1 MGSESKKNSVPE
13 IAEKVVKNLKEIV
26 NETEQ
31 EIYAVLKDCD
41 MDPNRAVERLLSQ
54 DTFHEVRSKRERR
67 KEMKEA
73 LDSRT
78 RSNNVGLSCGRKI
91 GAGNDRTGVQ
101 SGLTHVTYN
110 ELGKAASNGDVGS
123 VFPSVTSYTTDVLG
137 KITSES
143 FCADNGRSSLGT
155 GDSISDSTQV
165 SPRLQ
170 PSQLGVR
177 NGHLSMA
184 DIVRMGR
191 ASEDV
196 VSHNHYNASVVSTSG
211 NSESSLSLQCQNNSE
226 QQVFHEEWPV
236 SEQPIIDNLQELN
249 CSSSS
254 NVNGSSE
261 HPSGHDT
268 AVSLHRNCE
277 SDATQQIISE
287 KIESGSTS
295 SKHTSMSSNAG
306 LGSLSNSNI
315 KNTQSSDFYNSYK
328 HHKDVSSATSDIQQL
343 SIKETKQEVSSSE
356 DNPIVVLPNHLQALA
371 AECSHLS
378 FGTYNGGCNSTSM
391 IHASNISRS
400 GIEEKSAVASGS
412 SAEFLDASSVYHGD
426 KELGFDQTHR
436 ETTYVKNQDF
446 LSSPH
451 QELLKNIVPVE
462 TLGYECNTMASVLDR
477 SLQKSHWATPSLP
490 LKQPAS
496 QWENFSSFPREKN
509 ADSDL
514 ISSDVLAFLITQSQP
529 ARFSNAVS
537 SISNPATTLSE
548 VMEPDTCAPP
558 NRSTSLQDISLQSS
572 IQFQQLLDR
581 KGHRSLPQNQ
591 SYMATINSQ
600 QAFSAYNQSHADMKY
615 NFPQSRNEILM
626 NRLPVAITRDA
637 FGYGNNGS
645 SFSSSGS
652 FLSNS
657 SLGYSMASSN
667 FNETLPPHYSGERN
681 LSSTQKQAYFSQ
693 WGDYGAESRS
703 SSLPART
710 QYDFLR
716 QTSAALSQYVNPGY
730 SELYHSQAP
739 VVDEV
744 QRPDGFR
751 DLASKQLHQ
760 FWHRSH

>member
-13 IAEKVVKNLKEIV
+13 IAEKVVRNLKEIV
-26 NETEQ
+26 NGTEQ

-41 MDPNRAVERLLSQ
+41 MDPNRAVEKLLSQ

-78 RSNNVGLSCGRKI
+78 RSNNVGLCCGRKI
-91 GAGNDRTGVQ
+91 GAGNDRNVVQ

-137 KITSES
+137 KITRSES
-143 FCADNGRSSLGT
+143 FVADNGRRSLGT
-155 GDSISDSTQV
+155 GDSISASTQV

-170 PSQLGVR
+170 PSLLGVR

-196 VSHNHYNASVVSTSG
+196 VSHNHYNASAVSASG
-211 NSESSLSLQCQNNSE
+211 NPESSLSLQCQNNSE
-226 QQVFHEEWPV
+226 KQFFHEKWPV
-236 SEQPIIDNLQELN
+236 IEQPITDNLQELN
-249 CSSSS
+249 LSSSS
-254 NVNGSSE
+254 NVNGSPE
-261 HPSGHDT
+261 HPSRHDT
-268 AVSLHRNCE
+268 AVSLHRNFE
-277 SDATQQIISE
+277 LDATQQIISE

-315 KNTQSSDFYNSYK
+315 KSTRSSDFCNSYK
-328 HHKDVSSATSDIQQL
+328 HHEATSDIQQL
-343 SIKETKQEVSSSE
+343 SISETKQEVSSSE

-378 FGTYNGGCNSTSM
+378 FGTYNSGCNLTSM
-391 IHASNISRS
+391 ILASNISRS
-400 GIEEKSAVASGS
+400 GIEEKSAAASGS

-426 KELGFDQTHR
+426 KQLGFDQTQR
-436 ETTYVKNQDF
+436 GTTDGKNQDF

-451 QELLKNIVPVE
+451 QELVKNIVPVE

-477 SLQKSHWATPSLP
+477 SLQKSHRATPSLP

-496 QWENFSSFPREKN
+496 QWENYSTFPREKH

-514 ISSDVLAFLITQSQP
+514 ISSDVLAFLISQSQP

-548 VMEPDTCAPP
+548 VMEPGTCALP
-558 NRSTSLQDISLQSS
+558 NRSASLQDISLQSA

-581 KGHRSLPQNQ
+581 KGHCSLPQNQ

-600 QAFSAYNQSHADMKY
+600 QAFSGSTAYNQSQADMKY
-615 NFPQSRNEILM
+615 NLPQNRKEILM
-626 NRLPVAITRDA
+626 NRLAVATARDA
-637 FGYGNNGS
+637 FSYGIRGS
-645 SFSSSGS
+645 SFCSSGS
-652 FLSNS
+652 FPSNS

-667 FNETLPPHYSGERN
+667 FNEILPPQYSGGRN
-681 LSSTQKQAYFSQ
+681 LSSTQHQGYFSQ
-693 WGDYGAESRS
+693 WDYGAESRS

-710 QYDFLR
+710 QYDFLG
-716 QTSAALSQYVNPGY
+716 QSSAALSQYVNPRY
-730 SELYHSQAP
+730 SDLYLSQAP

-744 QRPDGFR
+744 QQPDGFR

-760 FWHRSH
+760 FWHQSH